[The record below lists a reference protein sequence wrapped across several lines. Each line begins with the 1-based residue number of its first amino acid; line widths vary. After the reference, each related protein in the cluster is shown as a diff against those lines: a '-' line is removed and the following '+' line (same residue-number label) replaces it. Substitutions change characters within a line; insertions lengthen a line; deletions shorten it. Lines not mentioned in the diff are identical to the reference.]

1 MSKVLSIRVE
11 EELYD
16 RVEAYAKRW
25 KMYKQD
31 LLYSIL
37 RGSMDAWEKKALGMI
52 IISKRPKVYNRG

>member
-1 MSKVLSIRVE
+1 MSKTLSIRVE
-11 EELYD
+11 DEIYD

-25 KMYKQD
+25 NTTKQD

-52 IISKRPKVYNRG
+52 IVSKKPKIYERG